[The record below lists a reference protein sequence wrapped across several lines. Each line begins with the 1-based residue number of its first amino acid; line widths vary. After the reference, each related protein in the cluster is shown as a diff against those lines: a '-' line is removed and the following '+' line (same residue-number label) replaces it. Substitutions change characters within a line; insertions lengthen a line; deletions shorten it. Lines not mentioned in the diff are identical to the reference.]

1 MERSIDYISG
11 EGKDYKCYLSGLLKS
26 LDSLTLTLSNQFSE
40 V

>member
-26 LDSLTLTLSNQFSE
+26 LDSLTLVSNQFSE